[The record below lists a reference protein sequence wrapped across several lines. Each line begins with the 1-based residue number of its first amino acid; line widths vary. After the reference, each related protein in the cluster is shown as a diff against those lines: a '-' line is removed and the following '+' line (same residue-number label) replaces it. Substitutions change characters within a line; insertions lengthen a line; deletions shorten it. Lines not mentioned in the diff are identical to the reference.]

1 MTKYLVIDE
10 ALLQIAQGDQVFVI
24 DENGEVDLPTNVALD
39 LLSAGQIEKVSD
51 VKHAA
56 EPKVANKPAGKGK
69 AKGKGKGKAGADPD
83 ADGDG
88 EDPEDEGKG

>member
-1 MTKYLVIDE
+1 MTKYTVIDP

-69 AKGKGKGKAGADPD
+69 AKGKGKAGADPD

>member
-1 MTKYLVIDE
+1 MTKYLVTDE

-69 AKGKGKGKAGADPD
+69 AKGKAKAG

>member
-1 MTKYLVIDE
+1 MTKYLVTDD

-24 DENGEVDLPTNVALD
+24 DENSEVDLPTNVALD
-39 LLSAGQIEKVSD
+39 LLSAGQI
-51 VKHAA
+51 VKSSEALHKADS
-56 EPKVANKPAGKGK
+56 KVANKPAGKG
-69 AKGKGKGKAGADPD
+69 KGKGKGKAGADPD

>member
-1 MTKYLVIDE
+1 MTKYLVTDE

-39 LLSAGQIEKVSD
+39 LLSAKQI
-51 VKHAA
+51 VKSSEVMIKADS
-56 EPKVANKPAGKGK
+56 KVANKPAGKGK
-69 AKGKGKGKAGADPD
+69 AKGKAKAG